1 MALFAARRAEDLNQK
16 TINKRVIVMPQA
28 MLRAG
33 AHIQLHKGDWP
44 KTVDKRMEIYEPEEI
59 SRFFA
64 ACEPEERLV
73 FQTFLCSGFR
83 SRELS
88 WLTWEDINW
97 KSGTLS
103 VRPKPEF
110 AFTLKSYEERAVPI
124 PSALLEVLRER
135 WKRRQESTLVFP
147 TPRPPKRRN

>member
-1 MALFAARRAEDLNQK
+1 MADLTWCEIICRKHVVDQLGRSDAMALFAARRAEDLNQK

-64 ACEPEERLV
+64 ACEPENASSSRPS
-73 FQTFLCSGFR
+73 SG
-83 SRELS
+83 LA
-88 WLTWEDINW
+88 
-97 KSGTLS
+97 S
-103 VRPKPEF
+103 VP
-110 AFTLKSYEERAVPI
+110 ANCLG
-124 PSALLEVLRER
+124 
-135 WKRRQESTLVFP
+135 
-147 TPRPPKRRN
+147 